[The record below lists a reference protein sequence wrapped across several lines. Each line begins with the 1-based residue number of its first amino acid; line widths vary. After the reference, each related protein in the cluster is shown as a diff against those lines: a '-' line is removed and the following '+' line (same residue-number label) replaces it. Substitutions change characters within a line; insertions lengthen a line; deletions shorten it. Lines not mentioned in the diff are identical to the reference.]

1 MALALE
7 STVEPFVQGAP
18 GPHVRAA
25 LEAAR
30 SSGLEVDFGPF
41 GTSVVGPDGEV
52 LATLEAIVRRAFEAG
67 ATRVSVQ
74 LQRAQG

>member
-7 STVEPFVQGAP
+7 FTVEPFVQGDP
-18 GPHVRAA
+18 GPHVTAA

-30 SSGLEVDFGPF
+30 ASGLAVEFGPF
-41 GTSVVGPDGEV
+41 GTTVVGPDEVV
-52 LATLEAIVRRAFEAG
+52 LAALDSVVRRALEAG

-74 LQRAQG
+74 LQRR

>member
-1 MALALE
+1 MAPALE
-7 STVEPFVQGAP
+7 YTVEPFLQGAP

-25 LEAAR
+25 LEAAT

-52 LATLEAIVRRAFEAG
+52 LAMLEAVVRRAFEAG

-74 LQRAQG
+74 LQRPR